1 MELIALTRE
10 VSASINDCALSFHAR
25 QPIDVVRIGRSV
37 FVGLSR
43 VRLLVSI
50 RLGSRQAACPRSVQ
64 PGKKERDIHGEQ
76 GEAETDERL
85 VISIVAGK
93 RGDEGSSHPE

>member
-1 MELIALTRE
+1 MELIAITRE

-50 RLGSRQAACPRSVQ
+50 RLGSRQAACLRSVQ